1 MSFLENNF
9 FLLAITFGIFFFAK
23 LLQKK
28 TGLVL
33 LNPILLTIALL
44 IIFLKM
50 TNISYETYN
59 KGGHLIEFW
68 LRPAVVALGV
78 PLYLQLEM
86 IKKQLL
92 PILLSQLAGCIVG
105 VISVVLIAKFM
116 GASQEVI
123 LSLAP
128 KSVTTPIAMEVTKA
142 IGGIPSLTAAVVV
155 AVGLLGAICG
165 FKTMKIMRVGS
176 PIAQGLMGGG
186 ANITPGEVSLAH
198 NGVLFLD
205 ELPEFRRAALETLR
219 QPLETGQVVI
229 SRASGT
235 MTFPCRF
242 MLAAAM
248 NPCPCGYLGD
258 RRRACTCPP
267 AQIARYRRKIS
278 GPLLDRFDL
287 LMEVPAVDPSI
298 LASSPAGECSASIR
312 ERVAAARR
320 LQSSRY
326 AGTPFRNN
334 AALSGKALQKYCRLL
349 PEGRAILL
357 RAVEELALSAR
368 AYDRIL
374 KVARTIADL
383 EGTSDIQDV
392 HLYEA
397 VQYRA
402 FEQSLRD

>member
-128 KSVTTPIAMEVTKA
+128 KSVTTAMEVTKA

-176 PIAQGLMGGG
+176 PIAQGLSMGTAAHAVGTSTAMDISSKYG
-186 ANITPGEVSLAH
+186 AYASLGLTLNGIFTALLTPTILRLL
-198 NGVLFLD
+198 GVL
-205 ELPEFRRAALETLR
+205 
-219 QPLETGQVVI
+219 
-229 SRASGT
+229 
-235 MTFPCRF
+235 
-242 MLAAAM
+242 
-248 NPCPCGYLGD
+248 
-258 RRRACTCPP
+258 
-267 AQIARYRRKIS
+267 
-278 GPLLDRFDL
+278 
-287 LMEVPAVDPSI
+287 
-298 LASSPAGECSASIR
+298 
-312 ERVAAARR
+312 
-320 LQSSRY
+320 
-326 AGTPFRNN
+326 
-334 AALSGKALQKYCRLL
+334 
-349 PEGRAILL
+349 
-357 RAVEELALSAR
+357 
-368 AYDRIL
+368 
-374 KVARTIADL
+374 
-383 EGTSDIQDV
+383 
-392 HLYEA
+392 
-397 VQYRA
+397 
-402 FEQSLRD
+402 

>member
-123 LSLAP
+123 LSLAYP
-128 KSVTTPIAMEVTKA
+128 SVSTGRLHCRSYFSSADCEIHGSFPRSNPVFGSQIGYDSDCDGSNQSHWRYSVTD
-142 IGGIPSLTAAVVV
+142 GGSC
-155 AVGLLGAICG
+155 CG
-165 FKTMKIMRVGS
+165 
-176 PIAQGLMGGG
+176 
-186 ANITPGEVSLAH
+186 
-198 NGVLFLD
+198 
-205 ELPEFRRAALETLR
+205 
-219 QPLETGQVVI
+219 
-229 SRASGT
+229 SRFIRS
-235 MTFPCRF
+235 
-242 MLAAAM
+242 
-248 NPCPCGYLGD
+248 
-258 RRRACTCPP
+258 
-267 AQIARYRRKIS
+267 
-278 GPLLDRFDL
+278 DL
-287 LMEVPAVDPSI
+287 W
-298 LASSPAGECSASIR
+298 
-312 ERVAAARR
+312 
-320 LQSSRY
+320 
-326 AGTPFRNN
+326 F
-334 AALSGKALQKYCRLL
+334 
-349 PEGRAILL
+349 
-357 RAVEELALSAR
+357 
-368 AYDRIL
+368 
-374 KVARTIADL
+374 
-383 EGTSDIQDV
+383 
-392 HLYEA
+392 
-397 VQYRA
+397 
-402 FEQSLRD
+402 